1 MPPKEHNGINHYL
14 RLLLLDCQRYSSIR
28 VIFLSKIE
36 TKIDDIRKLH
46 ENLISQLMN
55 SNDYYVDIR
64 LIMFVSSCF
73 EIRDKL
79 IRPLLEYSDN
89 CYDLYQC

>member
-1 MPPKEHNGINHYL
+1 MNHYL

-28 VIFLSKIE
+28 AIFLSKIE

-55 SNDYYVDIR
+55 SDDYYVSIR
-64 LIMFVSSCF
+64 VIMVISSCF

-79 IRPLLEYSDN
+79 I
-89 CYDLYQC
+89 